1 MTDPTGDTNS
11 SLVPGAYGRRRR
23 QIQRLVDGGRLNDL
37 APEPGD
43 ERLLDVLTRTG
54 HRAALDVQG
63 WLTRTY
69 LAGTGCYADPAVRAV
84 FRLPALVLD
93 QAELR
98 HPCPPACSGP
108 AGLRCDGCAQACGSG
123 AHCGLAL
130 LFRNLSQA
138 LSARQQH
145 AQPLLNARPE

>member
-1 MTDPTGDTNS
+1 MTDHTNS
-11 SLVPGAYGRRRR
+11 SAVPGAYGRRRR
-23 QIQRLVDGGRLNDL
+23 QIQRLVDDGRLNDL

-54 HRAALDVQG
+54 HRTALDVQG
-63 WLTRTY
+63 WLTMAY
-69 LAGTGCYADPAVRAV
+69 LTSTGCYAAPAVRAAS
-84 FRLPALVLD
+84 RLPALVLD

-98 HPCPPACSGP
+98 HPCPPACSGAVGP
-108 AGLRCDGCAQACGSG
+108 QCDGCAQVCGSG
-123 AHCGLAL
+123 AHRGLAL

-145 AQPLLNARPE
+145 AQSLLETPAASE